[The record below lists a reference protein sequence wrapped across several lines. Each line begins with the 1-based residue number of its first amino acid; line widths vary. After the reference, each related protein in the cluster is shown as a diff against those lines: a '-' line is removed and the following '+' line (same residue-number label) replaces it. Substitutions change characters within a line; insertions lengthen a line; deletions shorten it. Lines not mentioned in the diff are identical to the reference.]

1 MIKMNRLAA
10 LCALLML
17 ALSGRAFAADQAG
30 DSKPES
36 EIRQLENRRFQ
47 AMLKVD
53 AEELNRLLA
62 DDLTYTHSSGAVD
75 TKSQLIDSLKSGE
88 RKYQAIEP
96 QDLKVRLYGS
106 AAVVTGR
113 ARLKT
118 VSKRQESDFRVQFT
132 DVYAKKNGHWQ
143 MVAWQS
149 SRLPDQQ

>member
-1 MIKMNRLAA
+1 MNRLIVV
-10 LCALLML
+10 CALLML
-17 ALSGRAFAADQAG
+17 SVLGGASAAGQAG
-30 DSKPES
+30 GAKTES
-36 EIRQLENRRFQ
+36 EIRQLESRRFQ

-62 DDLTYTHSSGAVD
+62 DDLTYTHSSGAVA

-96 QDLKVRLYGS
+96 EDLKVRLYGS
-106 AAVVTGR
+106 TAVVTGR

-118 VSKRQESDFRVQFT
+118 VSKGQESDFRVQFT

-149 SRLPDQQ
+149 SRLPEK